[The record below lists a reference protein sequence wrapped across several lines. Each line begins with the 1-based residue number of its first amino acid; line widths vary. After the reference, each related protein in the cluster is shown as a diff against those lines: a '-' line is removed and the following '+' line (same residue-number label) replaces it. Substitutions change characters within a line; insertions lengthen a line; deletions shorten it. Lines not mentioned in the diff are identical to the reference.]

1 MTPRRLKTVLR
12 LLRDEKG
19 WSQAELAKRA
29 DVTDAYI
36 AQLETGARENPS
48 LEVLKRLA
56 RALGVP
62 VTELL
67 E

>member
-1 MTPRRLKTVLR
+1 MSPRRLKTVLKA
-12 LLRDEKG
+12 LREDRG
-19 WSQAELAKRA
+19 WTMAKLAKEA
-29 DVTDAYI
+29 GVTDAYI
-36 AQLETGARENPS
+36 AQLETGKRNNPS
-48 LEVLKRLA
+48 LVILKRLA